1 MKRRAALACSVA
13 GAVIVALD
21 GTVLTVAQPALG
33 ADLHASVGQVQWTTT
48 GYLIAVAGLLVLAGR
63 LADLYG
69 HRRVFAVGM
78 LGFGAASAGIAAAPG
93 VGPVVA
99 LRIVQ
104 GVFGA
109 LLQPAT
115 LGMLRAAYP
124 PDRLRR
130 PLAVR
135 TAAIGLAAATGPV
148 IGGALTT
155 AVGWRAVFLVN
166 VVPAAVFGLLA
177 LARRQPG
184 TPRRGRPVPRLDL
197 PGAVL
202 LALCLAG
209 SVHALVALPVS
220 GWTPVRGLE
229 LAAAV
234 GAAAAFVRH
243 ERRTADPLVPAD
255 AVGAPGVG
263 AALGMLV
270 AASAALQGAL
280 FLCVHLL
287 QRDLGLDPLHCALT
301 ALPLAA
307 LMILA
312 APGCAVALRRAGA
325 RRTTAAALAAL
336 ALGLLVLAR
345 ATGPLAF
352 GAGFALLGAG
362 FGTVMVAATHV
373 VVRQAA
379 ARSAGVA
386 GGLQQTALNTGPV
399 LGVATATTLWAV
411 AGPRAAL
418 LALAAVAAVA
428 VPAARFLPG
437 RDAGPEPGRVPE
449 GKAAPAGVTATAGKT
464 ATAGERQP
472 PGAAAPGHAATAG
485 DTATTGDTV
494 TAEDPAAAED
504 AAGTSPAASA
514 PR

>member
-1 MKRRAALACSVA
+1 MKRWAALTCSIA
-13 GAVIVALD
+13 GAVVVALD

-33 ADLHASVGQVQWTTT
+33 ADLHASAGQVQWTTT
-48 GYLIAVAGLLVLAGR
+48 GYLIAVAGLLVAAGR
-63 LADLYG
+63 IADLYG

-93 VGPVVA
+93 VGWVVA

-130 PLAVR
+130 PLAAR
-135 TAAIGLAAATGPV
+135 TAAIGLAAATGPLL
-148 IGGALTT
+148 GGALTT

-166 VVPAAVFGLLA
+166 VVPAAAFGLLA
-177 LARRQPG
+177 LACGQPG
-184 TPRRGRPVPRLDL
+184 APRREHPAPRPDL

-209 SVHALVALPVS
+209 SVHALVALPAS
-220 GWTPVRGLE
+220 GWTPARALE
-229 LAAAV
+229 AA
-234 GAAAAFVRH
+234 GAAGAALAFVRH
-243 ERRTADPLVPAD
+243 ERHTADPLVPAD
-255 AVGAPGVG
+255 AVGAAGVG

-280 FLCVHLL
+280 FTCVYVL

-312 APGCAVALRRAGA
+312 APGCTVALGRAGA

-345 ATGPLAF
+345 ATGPLVF

-386 GGLQQTALNTGPV
+386 GGLQQTALNLGPV
-399 LGVATATTLWAV
+399 LGVATATTLWGL
-411 AGPRAAL
+411 AGSRAPL
-418 LALAAVAAVA
+418 FALAAVAAVA
-428 VPAARFLPG
+428 AVAARGLPG
-437 RDAGPEPGRVPE
+437 RDTE
-449 GKAAPAGVTATAGKT
+449 
-464 ATAGERQP
+464 
-472 PGAAAPGHAATAG
+472 PGAAGAEAEAKAKAT
-485 DTATTGDTV
+485 
-494 TAEDPAAAED
+494 
-504 AAGTSPAASA
+504 GTRPAASV
-514 PR
+514 RR